1 MKKLLLFW
9 LPILCFFFA
18 KSQSTSPSEYS
29 LWYNKPASSIL
40 AKNKKDSWQTYIN
53 EALPIGNG
61 HIGGLVAGG
70 TNKDTLRLN
79 EISLWTGSD
88 NISGSYEK
96 AGMGAYQSL
105 GDLTLS
111 LPEHENATNYRR
123 DLDISRSLASV
134 SYNCNGVAYHR
145 EYFCSNPAGIMAIR
159 FTANKSGAYSG
170 SIGLTDAHNG
180 TVKADGNIITLSGS
194 LSNGLK
200 YEGQVMLVH
209 SGGTASVSNNGI
221 SFSNCNN
228 ITLYFAAGTDYA
240 MDYSKNYRGANPH
253 ELVTDRIEKA
263 KKNGYDALL
272 VNHLKDYKSFF
283 NKASILLGKSTEAQK
298 AMPTDLRRLEAA
310 KTTDPELEC
319 LMFQYG
325 RYLIIS
331 SSRPGG
337 LPANLQGL
345 WNDSNTPPW
354 SSDYHTNINIQMN
367 YWGVESTNIPECH
380 LPLFQLVNSQLP
392 AWRKATAASSELK
405 TIQGSITSR
414 GWAVRTSHNIMGG
427 MGWKWD
433 KTANAWY
440 CLHFWEHYAFSG
452 DKEFL
457 RKTAYPIMKETT
469 EYWEDHLKN
478 LPDGSL
484 VVPNGWS
491 PEHGPTEDGVSY
503 SQEIVWDLFNNYVEA
518 ADVLKSDKTYRDK
531 IASLRDKLVTP
542 GIGSWG
548 QLLEWMTEKKG
559 DKVLDTKDDHH
570 RHTSHLFG
578 VYPGRQIGLTITP
591 QLAEAAK
598 VSLEARGDMGDV
610 REWSYAWRT
619 ALYARLRDGEAA
631 HSQFKHLFGTTCPNL
646 FGNHPPMQID
656 GNLGITGAVSEM
668 LLQSHESEISLLPAI
683 PKEWSS
689 GSVKGLKARGGFIVD
704 ITWENGKVTTY
715 RIASSTPKSIK
726 LRINGELKQV
736 VSTRLK
742 D

>member
-1 MKKLLLFW
+1 
-9 LPILCFFFA
+9 
-18 KSQSTSPSEYS
+18 
-29 LWYNKPASSIL
+29 
-40 AKNKKDSWQTYIN
+40 
-53 EALPIGNG
+53 
-61 HIGGLVAGG
+61 
-70 TNKDTLRLN
+70 
-79 EISLWTGSD
+79 
-88 NISGSYEK
+88 
-96 AGMGAYQSL
+96 
-105 GDLTLS
+105 
-111 LPEHENATNYRR
+111 
-123 DLDISRSLASV
+123 
-134 SYNCNGVAYHR
+134 
-145 EYFCSNPAGIMAIR
+145 
-159 FTANKSGAYSG
+159 
-170 SIGLTDAHNG
+170 
-180 TVKADGNIITLSGS
+180 
-194 LSNGLK
+194 
-200 YEGQVMLVH
+200 
-209 SGGTASVSNNGI
+209 
-221 SFSNCNN
+221 
-228 ITLYFAAGTDYA
+228 
-240 MDYSKNYRGANPH
+240 
-253 ELVTDRIEKA
+253 
-263 KKNGYDALL
+263 
-272 VNHLKDYKSFF
+272 
-283 NKASILLGKSTEAQK
+283 
-298 AMPTDLRRLEAA
+298 
-310 KTTDPELEC
+310 
-319 LMFQYG
+319 
-325 RYLIIS
+325 
-331 SSRPGG
+331 
-337 LPANLQGL
+337 
-345 WNDSNTPPW
+345 
-354 SSDYHTNINIQMN
+354 
-367 YWGVESTNIPECH
+367 
-380 LPLFQLVNSQLP
+380 
-392 AWRKATAASSELK
+392 
-405 TIQGSITSR
+405 
-414 GWAVRTSHNIMGG
+414 MGG